1 MVQPQKVKK
10 TPERQCLGCNQH
22 KPKRE
27 LMRVVRKPDGQV
39 QLDFVGKV
47 SGRGAYIC
55 RDIKC
60 FRKARKSRRIEAN
73 LGITIPEE
81 IYDAMEREIEDSRD
95 E

>member
-1 MVQPQKVKK
+1 MAQPQKIKK
-10 TPERQCLGCNQH
+10 VPERQCLGCNAH

-39 QLDFVGKV
+39 ELDFVGKV
-47 SGRGAYIC
+47 SGRGAYLC

-73 LGITIPEE
+73 LSITIPEE
-81 IYDAMEREIEDSRD
+81 IYDAMEREIEESRD

>member
-1 MVQPQKVKK
+1 MAQPQKIKK
-10 TPERQCLGCNQH
+10 IPERQCLGCNVH

-39 QLDFVGKV
+39 ELDFVGKV
-47 SGRGAYIC
+47 SGRGAYLC

-60 FRKARKSRRIEAN
+60 FRKARKSRRIEVN

-81 IYDAMEREIEDSRD
+81 IYDAMEREIEESRD

>member
-1 MVQPQKVKK
+1 M
-10 TPERQCLGCNQH
+10 
-22 KPKRE
+22 
-27 LMRVVRKPDGQV
+27 
-39 QLDFVGKV
+39 
-47 SGRGAYIC
+47 SGRGAYLC

-81 IYDAMEREIEDSRD
+81 IYDAMEREIEESRD

>member
-39 QLDFVGKV
+39 QLDFAGKV

-73 LGITIPEE
+73 LAITIPEE
-81 IYDAMEREIEDSRD
+81 IYDAMEREIEESRD